1 MLLLGKKLLEKQC
14 VAFENVR
21 AFFCA
26 LITNCLLVNTLAY
39 CWLLEFEKKYILISN
54 TILIMLCFFR
64 KMEERKEEIRKE
76 ILRQILPP
84 GVDESQLQS
93 AEDQF
98 GPPIDNLN
106 LPQVCSTIYDKNFR
120 DRIYVEQSSGVI
132 DWKNE
137 SLQEANQ
144 ALAVCL

>member
-1 MLLLGKKLLEKQC
+1 MALPAPVTNTVCVLYVLLL
-14 VAFENVR
+14 
-21 AFFCA
+21 
-26 LITNCLLVNTLAY
+26 TNCLLVNILAY
-39 CWLLEFEKKYILISN
+39 CWLLEFEKN
-54 TILIMLCFFR
+54 TYLFLTPCIFYAFR

-106 LPQVCSTIYDKNFR
+106 LPQVCSTIIIIMGAIHDTILKS
-120 DRIYVEQSSGVI
+120 YVEP
-132 DWKNE
+132 
-137 SLQEANQ
+137 
-144 ALAVCL
+144 